1 MFQLIIITSSLFLT
15 VFCRQESESM
25 ELTWWDAHVPHL
37 AMTVLFALWLLNPNL
52 YEKYRTTIFKNT
64 MLMFALAGV
73 LGILLFSRANS
84 SIYAMYI
91 TLSVPSILYFYDKNR
106 YTKIFAILSFIACGT
121 AVITVASRTGI
132 IAIAISLIFFISLYF
147 KVKPKTILFFTFFFI
162 GLLVFMFLFVKKD
175 SSTGRMFIIKN
186 TAKMI
191 IDKPFGWG
199 NKGFE
204 ANYMRYQANY
214 FSNRTDEKAE
224 MLADNIKHP
233 LNEFLYIAV
242 NYGVPVLLLTLYGVL
257 HVLFMLNKENNKEN
271 KCYIHFIMLLLL
283 WGCFSYPLSISF
295 VLVQLLAF
303 IPITPKIGQ
312 ILFKQNAIR
321 YSIIFI
327 MIIYGVTELVALN
340 HERKWNCAIKEYKK
354 GNIATATKIFNSFS
368 SDITTNR
375 GEILYSLATIEYNNK
390 EYEKCI
396 NTCKRSKQYLASYDL
411 ELLLANCYYFIGEHR
426 KSLEHFTV
434 AHHMCPNRFIPLYK
448 QFKIYNESGDKINM
462 TRIGNEILSKKI
474 KVQSQK
480 INIIINNVKY
490 MLINNK

>member
-1 MFQLIIITSSLFLT
+1 MIQLIIITSSLFLT

-37 AMTVLFALWLLNPNL
+37 AMVVLFALWLLKPNL
-52 YEKYRTTIFKNT
+52 YEKYKTTIFKKT
-64 MLMFALAGV
+64 MFVFAIAGV
-73 LGILLFSRANS
+73 LGIPLLSRANS

-91 TLSVPSILYFYDKNR
+91 TLSIPAILYFYDKNR
-106 YTKIFAILSFIACGT
+106 YTKIFVILSFIACGI
-121 AVITVASRTGI
+121 AVITVTSRTGI
-132 IAIAISLIFFISLYF
+132 IAIAISLIFFISSHL
-147 KVKPKTILFFTFFFI
+147 KISPRILRFSTFFFI
-162 GLLVFMFLFVKKD
+162 GLLIFMFLFVKRD
-175 SSTGRMFIIKN
+175 SSIGRIFILKN

-204 ANYMRYQANY
+204 ANYMLYQANY
-214 FSNRTDEKAE
+214 FSNHTDEKAE

-242 NYGVPVLLLTLYGVL
+242 NWGVPVLLLTLCGVL
-257 HVLFMLNKENNKEN
+257 LVLFMLHKEMNKEN
-271 KCYIHFIMLLLL
+271 KCYIHFIVLLLL

-295 VLVQLLAF
+295 VLVLLLAF
-303 IPITPKIGQ
+303 IPITPKTKQ
-312 ILFKQNAIR
+312 LLFKQNAVR

-327 MIIYGVTELVALN
+327 LLIYGGTKLIALN
-340 HERKWNCAIKEYKK
+340 HERKWYCAINEYKK
-354 GNIATATKIFNSFS
+354 GNIATATKMFNSFS
-368 SDITTNR
+368 SDIATNR
-375 GEILYSLATIEYNNK
+375 GETLYSLATIEYNNK
-390 EYEKCI
+390 EYERCI
-396 NTCKRSKQYLASYDL
+396 NICKKCKLYLASYDL

-474 KVQSQK
+474 KVRSHK
-480 INIIINNVKY
+480 INVIINNVKY
-490 MLINNK
+490 ILINNK